1 MFVTNGGLAANLTR
15 DDEPRKQAKCRSAT
29 PTRGKC
35 CTQARLA
42 ICRGTGRL
50 IEEGLASIESSR
62 PARHGPV
69 VDVVR
74 YNPAAEAV

>member
-1 MFVTNGGLAANLTR
+1 MTSRESKQNADQLRRPAGSAA
-15 DDEPRKQAKCRSAT
+15 
-29 PTRGKC
+29 RGHVL
-35 CTQARLA
+35 QFA
-42 ICRGTGRL
+42 GTGRL